1 MSSIVALTPTA
12 FMVELHKLFLSKGL
26 AEGTADNYV
35 KSLFVLNNK
44 KPFKTL
50 GFLRHHEDIA
60 NIIAPYA
67 LSTKKTYLNT
77 ILHTLYHTGMEN
89 KPIYKGLKKRYEIML
104 KELEDTPVPKVS
116 EKQKENWIPWEDIV
130 AKREELETLVEAF
143 PKSKLSQA
151 QYDILLQWVILSLYT
166 LYPPRRNKDYQNM
179 VVTSNYSDTMPKDR
193 NYLSIGVVSDGKHKG
208 QHNIEGAEFI
218 FNDYKTASTYGTV
231 VATDLPPKLRDVFNT
246 YLDYHPQIT
255 KGKLPKSKQVP
266 LLVHYDGSPFTQ
278 INTITRILNRT
289 LGKKVGSSMLRHIYL
304 SHKYGKTM
312 ADIEEAHGGA
322 LSEQAED
329 ASKMGHSVTTQ
340 NSTYILPPAVM
351 ENLVM
356 ED

>member
-1 MSSIVALTPTA
+1 
-12 FMVELHKLFLSKGL
+12 
-26 AEGTADNYV
+26 
-35 KSLFVLNNK
+35 
-44 KPFKTL
+44 
-50 GFLRHHEDIA
+50 
-60 NIIAPYA
+60 
-67 LSTKKTYLNT
+67 
-77 ILHTLYHTGMEN
+77 MEN
-89 KPIYKGLKKRYEIML
+89 KPIYKGLKRRYETML

-116 EKQKENWIPWEDIV
+116 DKQKENWIPWEDVV
-130 AKREELETLVEAF
+130 AKREELETLVKAF

-179 VVTSNYSDTMPKDR
+179 YVVPNHSDTMPKDR

-218 FNDYKTASTYGTV
+218 FNDYKTASTYGTFV
-231 VATDLPPKLRDVFNT
+231 EDDIPLKLREVFDT
-246 YLDYHPQIT
+246 YLNYHPQLI
-255 KGKLPKSKQVP
+255 KGKFPKSKQVP

-312 ADIEEAHGGA
+312 ELIEETHGGA
-322 LSEQAED
+322 LAEQAED
-329 ASKMGHSVTTQ
+329 ASKMGHSVATQ
-340 NSTYILPPAVM
+340 NSSYILPPAAM
-351 ENLVM
+351 DNLI